1 MSPLA
6 QRVRRIAVVVAVLAI
21 AAAAFGMWPDAIEV
35 HYHHADEIELM
46 RAGGWSLVVWAV
58 VQSLVAKLVYS
69 DPTRR
74 AAAAWIAGSVA
85 IDIAGLTGW
94 LVENFRIGAR
104 VSYWPAQ
111 LTGACA
117 SATAILVFAVL
128 PILLVASDRTEPPD
142 APRARVVD

>member
-21 AAAAFGMWPDAIEV
+21 AAAAFGMWPDSVEV
-35 HYHHADEIELM
+35 HYHISGATELM
-46 RAGGWSLVVWAV
+46 RAGGWSVVVWAV
-58 VQSLVAKLVYS
+58 VQGLVAKLVYS

-74 AAAAWIAGSVA
+74 AAAAWIAGSVV
-85 IDIAGLTGW
+85 IDLAGLIAW
-94 LVENFRIGAR
+94 LVENFRVDAR
-104 VSYWPAQ
+104 VSYGPAQ